1 MKKIEDKIFSV
12 IEKYSMI
19 SAGDTVIL
27 AVSGGADSMCLLHF
41 FNKYS
46 RILNINIIVAHVNHG
61 IRGNEAKRDEEFVRN
76 YCEQNSIDLRVAHFN
91 VPEISQQ
98 TGESAELCGRRLR
111 YEFFDS
117 INSDAKIATAHNLND
132 SMETFIFNLSRGTGL
147 KGLTGIPVVRGK
159 IIRPISECTR
169 NEIELYLSEEEVGYV
184 TDSTNLV
191 DDYSRNKIRHKIIP
205 VLNELN
211 PSFSSV
217 FTTCLSTL
225 TASENYLASV
235 TETEFERL
243 NNNSRFPVCEL
254 ILLDD
259 VIKNRVIIKICESF
273 GCEDVSHKHIEII
286 NAFLTKGGAVML
298 SDSITVAS
306 DGKYL
311 YKSEK
316 KDNDTYI
323 YTPLTDGVNV
333 YHFDRCDVI
342 IDTVDKSEIS
352 NYNIKKLHLLGYA
365 DGDRVVN
372 AVFRSRI
379 SGDRFKYPN
388 SQHSKSLK
396 NLYKEKNIT
405 SQARN
410 GIPMLANDD
419 NILWI
424 YGVGTSEF
432 AKITDKTV
440 NIVKISIVDF
450 RKVE

>member
-1 MKKIEDKIFSV
+1 MKKIEDKIFSL
-12 IEKYSMI
+12 IEKHSMV
-19 SAGDTVIL
+19 SSGDTVIL

-46 RILNINIIVAHVNHG
+46 RKMDINIIVAHVNHG
-61 IRGNEAKRDEEFVRN
+61 IRGDEAKRDEDFVLN
-76 YCEQNSIDLRVAHFN
+76 FCKKNSIEVEVAHFD
-91 VPEISQQ
+91 VPKISKE
-98 TGESAELCGRRLR
+98 TGESEELCGRRLR

-117 INSDAKIATAHNLND
+117 INPFAKIATAHNLND

-159 IIRPISECTR
+159 IIRPISQCTR
-169 NEIELYLSEEEVGYV
+169 NEIEEYLTEENVDYI
-184 TDSTNLV
+184 TDSTNLS

-217 FTTCLSTL
+217 FSSCLSTL
-225 TASENYLASV
+225 SSSENYLSSV
-235 TETEFERL
+235 TENEFDRL
-243 NNNSRFPVCEL
+243 NDNGRFSVCNL
-254 ILLDD
+254 MKLDD
-259 VIKNRVIIKICESF
+259 IIKKRVVIKICEYF
-273 GCEDVSHKHIEII
+273 GCKDVSYKYVEII
-286 NAFLTKGGAVML
+286 LSFLKKGGAVML
-298 SDSITVAS
+298 SENITVAS
-306 DGKYL
+306 DGEYL
-311 YKSEK
+311 YKLKRKDKQIYVFTPVEK
-316 KDNDTYI
+316 N
-323 YTPLTDGVNV
+323 VNV
-333 YHFDRCDVI
+333 YNFDRCDVI
-342 IDTVDKSEIS
+342 IDTVDKNEIS

-365 DGDRVVN
+365 DGDKISN
-372 AVFRSRI
+372 AVLRSRI
-379 SGDRFKYPN
+379 DGDRFKFPN

-405 SQARN
+405 SDARN

-424 YGVGTSEF
+424 FGVGTSDY

-440 NIVKISIVDF
+440 NIVKISVSDF